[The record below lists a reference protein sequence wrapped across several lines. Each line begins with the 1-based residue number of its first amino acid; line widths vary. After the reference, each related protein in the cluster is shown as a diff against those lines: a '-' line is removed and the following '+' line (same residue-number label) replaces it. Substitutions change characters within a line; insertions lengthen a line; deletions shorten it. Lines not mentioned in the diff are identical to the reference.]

1 MIVEDERDI
10 HDGNFDYD
18 HVDNDTP
25 SAEQATRHSSSS
37 SSLSGEVSHRLRA
50 MSRRRKKKSK
60 PASDSITGNRRA
72 AVEVKSENLKQR
84 DWADLPAEILEL
96 ILSRL
101 IVVDN
106 VRASVVCKRWNSVG
120 SSVRAGDQSPWLMY
134 FPKTDLFYDFYDP
147 VQRKTYSIEFPELDD
162 RRVCYTKDGWLLLC
176 RRQWSITQ
184 YFSLFNPFTREVI
197 QLPRF
202 ERTFC
207 TAAFSCAPTSA
218 ECVILNFKHIS
229 STVVAISTCYPGANE
244 WTTVN
249 YRHSSFF
256 VVSKWD
262 KLVFSNGLFYCLS
275 VAGWLGVYNPL
286 EFTWRVLEI
295 RPPKCLVENY
305 ITKNWKKGKFI
316 TAHEGNIFVIHICC
330 GEDPIIFKLDQALME
345 WKEVK
350 TLGGVT
356 LFASFLSSHS
366 RTYITGIMRN
376 SVYFSKVRFYGRRC
390 ISFSLDDNR
399 YYPNKQSHDWVE
411 QDAFDTI
418 WIEPPKDFAGWN

>member
-1 MIVEDERDI
+1 
-10 HDGNFDYD
+10 
-18 HVDNDTP
+18 
-25 SAEQATRHSSSS
+25 
-37 SSLSGEVSHRLRA
+37 
-50 MSRRRKKKSK
+50 MSRRRKKKLK